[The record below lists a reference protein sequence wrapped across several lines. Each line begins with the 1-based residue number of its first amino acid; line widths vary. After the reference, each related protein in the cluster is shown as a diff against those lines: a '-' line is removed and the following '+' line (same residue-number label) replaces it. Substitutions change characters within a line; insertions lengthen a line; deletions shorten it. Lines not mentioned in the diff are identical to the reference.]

1 MCSRSFYSYG
11 SWGGNNNSFEVN
23 NEGNI
28 EIELDKKSYLA
39 GESVKALFKTPFSGK
54 MLVTMETDHVV
65 SYQYVDVS
73 NRSASLDLKLTGD
86 HVPNVYI
93 TATLI
98 KPHEVS
104 DIPLTVAH
112 GFQNVTVEEKSRK
125 IPVEIIAKKNGS
137 FQNTPA
143 V

>member
-1 MCSRSFYSYG
+1 
-11 SWGGNNNSFEVN
+11 
-23 NEGNI
+23 
-28 EIELDKKSYLA
+28 
-39 GESVKALFKTPFSGK
+39 
-54 MLVTMETDHVV
+54 MLVTMETDHVF

-73 NRSASLDLKLTGD
+73 NRTASLDLKLTGD

-112 GFQNVTVEEKSRK
+112 GFQNVKVEEKSRK
-125 IPVEIIAKKNGS
+125 MPVEIVAQKTVRSKTHQKVTVKAAAGS
-137 FQNTPA
+137 YVTLIRC
-143 V
+143 

>member
-1 MCSRSFYSYG
+1 MK
-11 SWGGNNNSFEVN
+11 
-23 NEGNI
+23 
-28 EIELDKKSYLA
+28 EILILSIDKKSYLT
-39 GESVKALFKTPFSGK
+39 GEKVKALFKTPFSGK

-65 SYQYVDVS
+65 SHQYVDVD
-73 NRSASLDLKLTGD
+73 NRSASLDLKLSGE

-112 GFQNVTVEEKSRK
+112 GFQNVTVEEKEPEDYCRNCST
-125 IPVEIIAKKNGS
+125 ENSS
-137 FQNTPA
+137 FQNTSESNSKSCSG
-143 V
+143 

>member
-1 MCSRSFYSYG
+1 
-11 SWGGNNNSFEVN
+11 VN

-28 EIELDKKSYLA
+28 DITLNKTKSDF
-39 GESVKALFKTPFSGK
+39 SVKEVTALFKTPFSGK
-54 MLVTMETDHVV
+54 MLVTMETDHVI

-73 NRSASLDLKLTGD
+73 NRTASLDLELSGV

-98 KPHEVS
+98 KPHDVS

-112 GFQNVTVEEKSRK
+112 GFQNVIVEEKK
-125 IPVEIIAKKNGS
+125 P
-137 FQNTPA
+137 
-143 V
+143 